1 MQVSFLHV
9 GNSALYIISIT
20 LIMYV
25 NTEIAF
31 HMYMCVID
39 IGFGIYILCKC
50 VQRYVYTSQKW

>member
-1 MQVSFLHV
+1 MSMSKMSEFEGGGIRKDKRNRLVQVRFLHV

-31 HMYMCVID
+31 NMHM
-39 IGFGIYILCKC
+39 
-50 VQRYVYTSQKW
+50 